1 MSILQVK
8 NYFAEYGL
16 QDKII
21 EFDSSSATVQL
32 AAQVLNTQPGRI
44 AKTLSCDLDGKT
56 ILVVMAGDVKVNN
69 ALYKA
74 VFGKKAKMLSAT
86 EVEKR
91 VGHAVGGVCPFAVNS
106 GVEVYLDVSLKK
118 YSTVFPACGSANSA
132 IELIAAELEKYACS
146 KGWIDIGKPM
156 VGE

>member
-44 AKTLSCDLDGKT
+44 AKTLSFDLDGKT
-56 ILVVMAGDVKVNN
+56 ILVVLAGDVKVNN

-74 VFGKKAKMLSAT
+74 EPVRKQVCTFFHYHSEKTPLLRQSA
-86 EVEKR
+86 
-91 VGHAVGGVCPFAVNS
+91 PS
-106 GVEVYLDVSLKK
+106 
-118 YSTVFPACGSANSA
+118 
-132 IELIAAELEKYACS
+132 
-146 KGWIDIGKPM
+146 
-156 VGE
+156 